1 MYHHVIKIF
10 KEKHM
15 QIDSQQSIIKT
26 EKENSL
32 PQQFSSD
39 ILFLVKNFVE
49 KISATIYFIFTKSNW
64 GLH

>member
-1 MYHHVIKIF
+1 MHHLVIKIF
-10 KEKHM
+10 TEKHM
-15 QIDSQQSIIKT
+15 QIDSQQFIIKT

-39 ILFLVKNFVE
+39 IWFLVKNFVE